1 MTQWK
6 ESAKLIL
13 RCDLPYDAAHPQCL
27 VDLGEP
33 AEGRQPP
40 LLIWF
45 HGGGLENGDQ
55 KLGPE
60 LQDLVAEHGIAVA
73 SVGYRMYPQARFP
86 EFIEDCA
93 RAIAWLVQEEKIC
106 ERFEKVF
113 IGGSSAGGYLSMM
126 LYFAQHFL
134 RDAGVDPA
142 IIDGCIFNAGQP
154 MSHYRVLTER
164 GIDSRCVRVD
174 DAAPL
179 WYISESFAGKRTVPL
194 LIVAADHDMVNRLE
208 QNVVLKTALTHF
220 DYPPEKVEFRVM
232 EGYQHCAYDGARD
245 AQGRYIFADIMA
257 DFIRRW
263 SDKV

>member
-1 MTQWK
+1 MTEWK
-6 ESAKLIL
+6 KEAELLL
-13 RCDLPYDAAHPQCL
+13 RCDLSYDAAHPQCV
-27 VDLGEP
+27 VDFGEP
-33 AEGRQPP
+33 AGAQKTP

-45 HGGGLENGDQ
+45 HGGGLEAGDQ

-60 LQDLVAEHGIAVA
+60 LQNLVTEHGIAVA

-93 RAIAWLVQEEKIC
+93 RAIAWLVKEEHVC
-106 ERFEKVF
+106 ERFGKVF

-126 LYFAQHFL
+126 LYFAENFL

-142 IIDGCIFNAGQP
+142 MIDGCIFNAGQP
-154 MSHYRVLTER
+154 MSHYRVLKER

-179 WYISESFAGKRTVPL
+179 WYISESFADKRTVPL
-194 LIVAADHDMVNRLE
+194 LILAADQDMVNRLE

-220 DYPPEKVEFRVM
+220 DYPEEKIEFRVM
-232 EGYQHCAYDGARD
+232 EGFRHCGYDGAQD

-263 SDKV
+263 SEKA

>member
-1 MTQWK
+1 MN
-6 ESAKLIL
+6 ELIL
-13 RCDLPYDAAHPQCL
+13 RCDMPYDAAHSQCL

-33 AEGRQPP
+33 AQIAQPP

-45 HGGGLENGDQ
+45 HGGGLEAGDQ

-60 LQDLVAEHGIAVA
+60 LRNLVQEHGIAVA

-93 RAIAWLVQEEKIC
+93 RAIAWLVKEERIC
-106 ERFEKVF
+106 ERFSKVF

-126 LYFAQHFL
+126 LYFAERFL
-134 RDAGVDPA
+134 REAGVNPE

-154 MSHYRVLTER
+154 MSHYRVLKER

-179 WYISESFAGKRTVPL
+179 WYISESFKGKRTVPL
-194 LIVAADHDMVNRLE
+194 LILAADHDMVNRLE
-208 QNVVLKTALTHF
+208 QNVVLQTALTHF

-232 EGYQHCAYDGARD
+232 EGYRHCGYDGAQD

-263 SDKV
+263 SKNA